1 MAETTLF
8 PVFDVPEMA
17 ETLTDEAEGYRP
29 SVYFDFETGDFRRD
43 SAFRMTKA
51 TGQEAFIQWCQKVIM
66 TERDTCL
73 AYTTNIGIEGE
84 DALAEIDHDAVESAL
99 EKTITEALMVNPMT
113 EYVRDFEFKWSG
125 DSLSITLT
133 IKGKE
138 WLETSTITT
147 KYAA

>member
-1 MAETTLF
+1 MAETLF
-8 PVFDVPEMA
+8 PVFDTPVMA
-17 ETLTDEAEGYRP
+17 ETLTNEAEGYSP
-29 SVYFDFETGDFRRD
+29 SVFFDFETGDFRRD
-43 SAFRMTKA
+43 SAFRMTQA
-51 TGQEAFIQWCQKVIM
+51 TGQEAYIQWCQKVIM

-84 DALAEIDHDAVESAL
+84 DALAEADHDAVESAL

-113 EYVRDFEFKWSG
+113 EYVRDFEFVWSG

-138 WLETSTITT
+138 WLETTTITT
-147 KYAA
+147 QYAA

>member
-1 MAETTLF
+1 
-8 PVFDVPEMA
+8 
-17 ETLTDEAEGYRP
+17 
-29 SVYFDFETGDFRRD
+29 
-43 SAFRMTKA
+43 
-51 TGQEAFIQWCQKVIM
+51 
-66 TERDTCL
+66 
-73 AYTTNIGIEGE
+73 
-84 DALAEIDHDAVESAL
+84 
-99 EKTITEALMVNPMT
+99 MVNPMT